1 MSTRRI
7 LRSRRRALSD
17 PAAPSTPIPGDY
29 NSRPESPLTPIESDG
44 PSDGPK
50 LEEQGLESELNEPD
64 LDELNEPSTNPTEPP
79 RSSGMAGGR
88 DVPAGSNAP
97 EKQQV
102 DEPVLQSE
110 NSKVNNNSL
119 SPEQEL
125 TVRMA
130 EANLDDREREII
142 ARRYSSVRILED
154 DEESRDEGP
163 SSSKGKGIDPRNWGN
178 VSIDNEEMNPD
189 LQAQILESLKNAQ
202 TKSENEKRRHSEMQ
216 DMLEQFQTW
225 QRQETERF
233 EAKMDARLKAL
244 KTEMSTIRGKPE
256 RAELVDLRDIPV
268 PKSRINTEQQLERA
282 TPMNVNE
289 RRLPGRPSTLI
300 APSSHVGKLF
310 SQMRTTR
317 HHSESDEESDSYVEQ
332 KDKEEE
338 KTKGMKIK
346 PLKPTEIFEGTANLR
361 SFQRNMRE
369 IIAYLED
376 GRVPEY
382 RQVEVASRFLK
393 GKAYTFFE
401 RVCGENASEWT
412 LKKFYEKLYDFA
424 FPIDFRTEQRRKL
437 VSLQQRNRRVR
448 DHIGI
453 FNDLCNTAGTLD
465 ERHKVIFLWD
475 SFDPLIT
482 KGLLRMGHTPE
493 ISSLED
499 ITEDAEKVELIEN
512 VGRTTSFHQGE
523 PVAETKSKGYFNDRV
538 GGRTT
543 SQEKSENN
551 AGFGRGKP
559 PGN

>member
-7 LRSRRRALSD
+7 LRSRRRAMSD

-29 NSRPESPLTPIESDG
+29 NSRPESPLTPIELEG

-50 LEEQGLESELNEPD
+50 LNEQGLESELSEPD
-64 LDELNEPSTNPTEPP
+64 SDELNEPSKNPAESPLP
-79 RSSGMAGGR
+79 SGMAGGR
-88 DVPAGSNAP
+88 DVSAGIDAP
-97 EKQQV
+97 EKPQV
-102 DEPVLQSE
+102 DEPRLQSE
-110 NSKVNNNSL
+110 TSKVNENSL

-125 TVRMA
+125 TVKMA
-130 EANLDDREREII
+130 EANLNDREREII
-142 ARRYSSVRILED
+142 ARRHSSVRILAE
-154 DEESRDEGP
+154 DEESREEGP
-163 SSSKGKGIDPRNWGN
+163 STGKGKGIDPRNWGN
-178 VSIDNEEMNPD
+178 ISIDEEEMNPG
-189 LQAQILESLKNAQ
+189 LQAQLLASLGNARRQ
-202 TKSENEKRRHSEMQ
+202 SEENKASQ
-216 DMLEQFQTW
+216 SQIQNMLEQFQVW

-233 EAKMDARLKAL
+233 EAKMDAQLMAL
-244 KTEMSTIRGKPE
+244 KREMSTRVKSEEVKPAALKE
-256 RAELVDLRDIPV
+256 MPIPES
-268 PKSRINTEQQLERA
+268 K
-282 TPMNVNE
+282 VNE
-289 RRLPGRPSTLI
+289 SQRKDTPRNERKLPGRPSALI

-310 SQMRTTR
+310 NQMRTIER
-317 HHSESDEESDSYVEQ
+317 HSESDDENDSDLEQ
-332 KDKEEE
+332 KEKVEG

-412 LKKFYEKLYDFA
+412 LKKFYEKLYDFV

-437 VSLQQRNRRVR
+437 VNLQQRNRRVR
-448 DHIGI
+448 DHVGI

-475 SFDPLIT
+475 SFDSLIT

-493 ISSLED
+493 MSTLES

-512 VGRTTSFHQGE
+512 VGRTMLFNQTE
-523 PVAETKSKGYFNDRV
+523 PMLETKSKGYPYDRS
-538 GGRTT
+538 GGRTL
-543 SQEKSENN
+543 SEGKIEKT
-551 AGFGRGKP
+551 AGFRRLKP
-559 PGN
+559 HGN